1 MTTLRIG
8 DFNSLTLIE
17 RESTNEHFSQFLVN
31 QSKSKT
37 FIGLEIIRKP
47 IQRVKLP
54 INSTWPYRNE
64 IFRTLFMKTKSYD
77 IIEKVSLKN

>member
-1 MTTLRIG
+1 MKVEGNRTCMTTLRIG

-47 IQRVKLP
+47 VQRVKLP
-54 INSTWPYRNE
+54 INS
-64 IFRTLFMKTKSYD
+64 I
-77 IIEKVSLKN
+77 